1 MKPPIEALLP
11 TPRAID
17 VRRARE
23 IPGVFANARIEDRIL
38 NTMRA
43 NIAQYRAYLRPL
55 FPKMP
60 TEVLNARCKPSISDE
75 FGGFNT
81 LTRGLPSEN
90 NVRNCGSLFTH
101 EHRISPVLRPCCA
114 KRAQKCQKSGSKRK
128 FPSNRNL
135 FLHQL
140 FKCTVAGTSPTL
152 TGMC

>member
-81 LTRGLPSEN
+81 LTRALQ
-90 NVRNCGSLFTH
+90 
-101 EHRISPVLRPCCA
+101 A
-114 KRAQKCQKSGSKRK
+114 KIM
-128 FPSNRNL
+128 FE
-135 FLHQL
+135 
-140 FKCTVAGTSPTL
+140 TVAHCSLMNIESARSCVPAAQNEPKNARNPGLSESSRQTATYSFIS
-152 TGMC
+152 CSNVQ